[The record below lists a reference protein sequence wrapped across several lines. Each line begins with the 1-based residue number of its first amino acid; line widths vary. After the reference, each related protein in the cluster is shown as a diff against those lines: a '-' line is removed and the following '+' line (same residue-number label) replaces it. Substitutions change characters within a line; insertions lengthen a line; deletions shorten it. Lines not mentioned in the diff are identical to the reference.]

1 MNHVS
6 ATKAALKAAVE
17 EKLES
22 TRKLRAFKDA
32 PWAPEDVHKRAYE
45 IARQRSVRVTLR
57 EAIRYQH
64 LVYAYLRGRPYR
76 QQEAKTCEGNEPSA
90 SAIRYYVELVLGR
103 GLPPNAVEE
112 WLQGAAAVIPVAAD
126 AERPEA
132 AE

>member
-1 MNHVS
+1 MNHVQ
-6 ATKAALKAAVE
+6 ALKASLKDAVE

-22 TRKLRAFKDA
+22 TRKLRAFKAA
-32 PWAPEDVHKRAYE
+32 PWAPEDVHTRAYE
-45 IARQRSVRVTLR
+45 IARQRSVRVSQR

-76 QQEAKTCEGNEPSA
+76 QQEAKTREGNAPSA
-90 SAIRYYVELVLGR
+90 RGISHYVECTIGQ

-112 WLQGAAAVIPVAAD
+112 WLQGAAAVIPVA
-126 AERPEA
+126 EA